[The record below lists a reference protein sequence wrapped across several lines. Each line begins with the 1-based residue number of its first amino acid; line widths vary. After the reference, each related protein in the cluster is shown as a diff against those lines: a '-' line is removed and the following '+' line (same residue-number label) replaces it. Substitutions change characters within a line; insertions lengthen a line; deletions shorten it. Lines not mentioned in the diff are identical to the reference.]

1 MQMGTRFHYWPV
13 LFSIESGKGTFAH
26 LIPIYKGSF
35 NMSSQGRT
43 SQYSILVFKICLFFF
58 FTLQYCIGFA
68 IHQDES
74 TTGVHVF
81 PILNPPPTS
90 LPVPSLWVIPVHQPQ
105 ASWSKI
111 CLLKALT
118 DLIKP
123 PSNFG
128 VAAAPNNQILRT
140 CEASPGFARP
150 QSQTEFLL
158 NLISHWWR
166 CLWSQVNEQWWGR
179 SNQQPSLQ
187 TSLQHCFPVV
197 CFSVYIEFSQK
208 DSFRINLIE

>member
-1 MQMGTRFHYWPV
+1 MQMGTRFQYWPV
-13 LFSIESGKGTFAH
+13 IFSLESGKGTVAH

-35 NMSSQGRT
+35 KMSSQGQP
-43 SQYSILVFKICLFFF
+43 SQYSILVF
-58 FTLQYCIGFA
+58 
-68 IHQDES
+68 
-74 TTGVHVF
+74 
-81 PILNPPPTS
+81 
-90 LPVPSLWVIPVHQPQ
+90 
-105 ASWSKI
+105 KI

-128 VAAAPNNQILRT
+128 VSAASDNQILRT

-158 NLISHWWR
+158 NLISYCWR
-166 CLWSQVNEQWWGR
+166 CLWSQVNEQRWGR

-187 TSLQHCFPVV
+187 ASLQHCFPVV

>member
-1 MQMGTRFHYWPV
+1 MSFVFFLLYNIV
-13 LFSIESGKGTFAH
+13 LVLPYIKMNPPQVYMCSPSWTPLPPPSPYH
-26 LIPIYKGSF
+26 PSV
-35 NMSSQGRT
+35 SSQCT
-43 SQYSILVFKICLFFF
+43 SPK
-58 FTLQYCIGFA
+58 
-68 IHQDES
+68 H
-74 TTGVHVF
+74 
-81 PILNPPPTS
+81 
-90 LPVPSLWVIPVHQPQ
+90 PV
-105 ASWSKI
+105 SKI

-158 NLISHWWR
+158 NLISHCWR

-187 TSLQHCFPVV
+187 ASLQHCFPVV